1 MKIPAI
7 ASVVLLV
14 TQTVGAYEI
23 DTHSRITYEAFR
35 KSVFESNSILYLR
48 LGLAK
53 ARTRLQI
60 DPSTIA
66 PNFHL
71 GIKYYDPTKVDGP
84 DRYATTYDRLNSWVM
99 KQYNASEPL
108 PRWAYSQFD
117 ARAEPYFPVDWM
129 ACALWQALTRTDKQ
143 ERGLQT

>member
-1 MKIPAI
+1 MRSIVLGI
-7 ASVVLLV
+7 AVATGINAVN
-14 TQTVGAYEI
+14 AYEI
-23 DTHSRITYEAFR
+23 DTHSRITYEAYFR
-35 KSVFESNSILYLR
+35 STAKASLTLRR
-48 LGLAK
+48 LGLSK
-53 ARTRLQI
+53 ARASIFNASAGETDYR
-60 DPSTIA
+60 
-66 PNFHL
+66 FYL
-71 GIKYYDPTKVDGP
+71 GIKYYDATKVDGP
-84 DRYATTYDRLNSWVM
+84 DRYATTYDALNSWVM